1 MPAPSL
7 SIEGPNYENAIVAIG
22 HLERMREM
30 EFGGG
35 GGMGGSNSST
45 PYENLNMDHISRLT
59 TEGFAQDLVIRA
71 LGITRNDIDMA
82 RDILTE
88 FGSARASNSS

>member
-1 MPAPSL
+1 MPIPTPIAS
-7 SIEGPNYENAIVAIG
+7 EGPNYENAMVAVA

-30 EFGGG
+30 EQGGG
-35 GGMGGSNSST
+35 EPT

-59 TEGFAQDLVIRA
+59 AEGFAQDLVIRA
-71 LGITRNDIDMA
+71 LGITRNDVEMA

-88 FGSARASNSS
+88 FATTRGSS